1 MNMNVTAMDLNP
13 NMVDMTKRNMQHF
26 NYSAKYLNDNAATTT
41 ATADSGIVDFPYG
54 FHCERDHEEEIS
66 IIKNTIQGTKCLCLI
81 HGEDITPQIESCGGM
96 VFERMI
102 IPAVNVKRY
111 VHFVRKKDV

>member
-1 MNMNVTAMDLNP
+1 
-13 NMVDMTKRNMQHF
+13 MQHF